1 MKRTLLVA
9 FCAGLLGLVSCG
21 KKPVP
26 EAPPPPVTFATAKA
40 ENVPL
45 TISTFGNCVTIAAV
59 TLQPQVS
66 GTLLRYAVAEGSMV
80 KKGDLVA
87 EIDPAPF
94 EASVQQ
100 AQGSLDSAK
109 AQLANAQVTLE
120 RQQELYK
127 TKTVDLADLQTAEA
141 NQLQAQGAV
150 ETAEGQ
156 LANAKINL
164 GYCTITSPIDGKTGI
179 YEVDAGNLV
188 TANNTKL
195 INIQTIDPIYVDF
208 TISENDFNTV
218 RQYFNAGTLEV
229 EASIPGVPDKKLPGA
244 LTFIDNS
251 ISSSTGTLAL
261 RATFPNT
268 AALLWPGLF
277 VHVQLVLTTLES
289 AVVVPSQCVM
299 VGQQGPYVFVVG
311 SDNTVALR
319 PVQTGQRHTDYTVIS
334 SGVKAGEQVVT
345 AGQLGLAQGKKVSPV
360 PYQPPAPLAGRAP
373 SPSPSPAEKK

>member
-9 FCAGLLGLVSCG
+9 LCSGLPCLISCG
-21 KKPVP
+21 KKPVS
-26 EAPPPPVTFATAKA
+26 EAPPPPVTFAAAKA

-66 GTLLRYAVAEGSMV
+66 GTLLRYAVAEGAMV

-87 EIDPAPF
+87 EIDSAPF
-94 EASVQQ
+94 QASVQQ
-100 AQGSLDSAK
+100 AQGSVDSAK

-141 NQLQAQGAV
+141 DQLQAQGAV

-164 GYCTITSPIDGKTGI
+164 SYCTITSPIDGKTGI

-218 RQYFNAGTLEV
+218 RQYFNAGTLDV
-229 EASIPGVPDKKLPGA
+229 EASIPGVPDKKLPGK

-251 ISSSTGTLAL
+251 ISSGTGTLAL
-261 RATFPNT
+261 RATFPNS

-277 VHVQLVLTTLES
+277 VHVQLILTTLEG

-360 PYQPPAPLAGRAP
+360 PYQPPATLTGRAP
-373 SPSPSPAEKK
+373 FPSPSPAGKK

>member
-1 MKRTLLVA
+1 MKRALVEA
-9 FCAGLLGLVSCG
+9 LCLGVFCFAACG
-21 KKPVP
+21 KKQVP
-26 EAPPPPVTFATAKA
+26 GAPPPPVTFATAKA

-59 TLQPQVS
+59 TLQAQVN
-66 GTLLRYAVAEGSMV
+66 GTLLRYAVAEGAMV

-87 EIDPAPF
+87 EIDPAPYQ
-94 EASVQQ
+94 ASVQQ

-109 AQLANAQVTLE
+109 AQLANTQVTLE
-120 RQQELYK
+120 RQQQLYK

-150 ETAEGQ
+150 ETAEAQ

-164 GYCTITSPIDGKTGI
+164 AYCTISSPIDGKTGI

-188 TANNTKL
+188 TANSTKL
-195 INIQTIDPIYVDF
+195 INIQTIDPIYVEF

-218 RQYFNAGTLEV
+218 RQYFSSGEMAV
-229 EASIPGVPDKKLPGA
+229 EASIPGAPDQKLPGK

-251 ISSSTGTLAL
+251 ISSGTGTLAL

-268 AALLWPGLF
+268 AAVLWPGLF
-277 VHVQLVLTTLES
+277 VNVQLILTTLEG

-299 VGQQGPYVFVVG
+299 VGQQGPYVFVVNP
-311 SDNTVALR
+311 DHTVVLR
-319 PVQTGQRHTDYTVIS
+319 TVQLGQRHADYTVVS
-334 SGVKAGEQVVT
+334 NGVKAGEQVVT
-345 AGQLGLAQGKKVSPV
+345 AGQLGLAQGMKVAPV
-360 PYQPPAPLAGRAP
+360 PYQAPASLPGRASALSS
-373 SPSPSPAEKK
+373 SPESKR

>member
-1 MKRTLLVA
+1 MIR
-9 FCAGLLGLVSCG
+9 
-21 KKPVP
+21 
-26 EAPPPPVTFATAKA
+26 
-40 ENVPL
+40 
-45 TISTFGNCVTIAAV
+45 TFGNCVTIAAV

-66 GTLLRYAVAEGSMV
+66 GTLLRYAVAEGAMV

-87 EIDPAPF
+87 EIDSAPF
-94 EASVQQ
+94 QASVQQ
-100 AQGSLDSAK
+100 AQGSVDSAK

-120 RQQELYK
+120 RQQELYQ

-141 NQLQAQGAV
+141 DQLQAQGAV

-164 GYCTITSPIDGKTGI
+164 SYCTITSPIDGKTGI

-218 RQYFNAGTLEV
+218 REYFNAGTLDV
-229 EASIPGVPDKKLPGA
+229 EASIPGVPDKKLPGK

-251 ISSSTGTLAL
+251 ISSGTGTLAL
-261 RATFPNT
+261 RATFPNS

-277 VHVQLVLTTLES
+277 VHVQLILTTLEG

-311 SDNTVALR
+311 SDSTVALR
-319 PVQTGQRHTDYTVIS
+319 PVQTGQRDTDYTVIS

-360 PYQPPAPLAGRAP
+360 PYQPPAPLDGRAR

>member
-9 FCAGLLGLVSCG
+9 FCSFLLGLISCG

-94 EASVQQ
+94 QASVQQ

-141 NQLQAQGAV
+141 SQLQAQGAV

-277 VHVQLVLTTLES
+277 VHVQLVLTTLEG
-289 AVVVPSQCVM
+289 AVVIPSQCVM

-311 SDNTVALR
+311 SDNTVSLR
-319 PVQTGQRHTDYTVIS
+319 PVQTGQRHTDYTVVS

-373 SPSPSPAEKK
+373 SPSPSPAGKK

>member
-9 FCAGLLGLVSCG
+9 FCSFLLGLISCG

-59 TLQPQVS
+59 TVQPQVS
-66 GTLLRYAVAEGSMV
+66 GTLLRYAVAEGAMV

-94 EASVQQ
+94 QASVQQ

-261 RATFPNT
+261 RATFPNSAT
-268 AALLWPGLF
+268 LLWPGLF
-277 VHVQLVLTTLES
+277 VHVQLILTTLEG

-311 SDNTVALR
+311 PDNAVALR

-360 PYQPPAPLAGRAP
+360 PYQPPATLAGRAP

>member
-9 FCAGLLGLVSCG
+9 LCSGLPCLISCG
-21 KKPVP
+21 KKPVS
-26 EAPPPPVTFATAKA
+26 EAPPPPVTFAAAKA

-66 GTLLRYAVAEGSMV
+66 GTLLRYAVAEGAMV

-87 EIDPAPF
+87 EIDSAPF
-94 EASVQQ
+94 QASVQQ
-100 AQGSLDSAK
+100 AQGSVDSAK

-141 NQLQAQGAV
+141 DQLQAQGAV

-164 GYCTITSPIDGKTGI
+164 SYCTITSPIDGKTGI

-218 RQYFNAGTLEV
+218 RQYFNAGTLDV
-229 EASIPGVPDKKLPGA
+229 EASIPGVPDKKLPGK

-251 ISSSTGTLAL
+251 ISSGTGTLAL
-261 RATFPNT
+261 RATFPNS

-277 VHVQLVLTTLES
+277 VHVQLILTTLEG

-360 PYQPPAPLAGRAP
+360 PYQPPAPLDGRAR